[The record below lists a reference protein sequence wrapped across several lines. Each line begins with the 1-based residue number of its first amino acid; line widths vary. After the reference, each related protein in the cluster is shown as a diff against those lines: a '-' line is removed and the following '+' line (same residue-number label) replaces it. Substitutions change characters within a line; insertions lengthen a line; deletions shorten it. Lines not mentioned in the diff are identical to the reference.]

1 MCAKIIMYCKYEVR
15 LYIKYVKYLKNI
27 FIENIFLV
35 GYDKVGKRY
44 LVFIN

>member
-27 FIENIFLV
+27 FIENIFIENESFMNV
-35 GYDKVGKRY
+35 E
-44 LVFIN
+44 